1 MSDRPEVLFAHAYM
15 LAQDTHPIGSMHPLP
30 PLGPAETAGWVEKET
45 DARVELWDSTF
56 RLDVRSFEV
65 VVSRL
70 RPRVTWIY
78 THPTTRDAAL
88 RMVRLARN
96 AGAVVVAGGPDA
108 ELRSGLYLE
117 AGADAV
123 VGDEGEDATSELVR
137 ALRSAHW
144 RATPDLLGRVPG
156 LQYLDD
162 HGTVRKGAGKV
173 RPVDIARMPR
183 PLRPTDPTRIHLE
196 RWAALGLPRTLAVR
210 SGRGCPADC
219 GFCTRVVF
227 NRSYRRRD
235 PGDVVDELA
244 DLLRT
249 FDVGRFRFA
258 DELFLFDPLWLR
270 EFAAAIAGRSLHLEF
285 EGTAHPGT
293 FDRDVLAP
301 LASAGL
307 VRLDLHAASGSADL
321 LKRLDWSYR
330 PADVYAA
337 AAAIREAGLD
347 LGLQTFVGLAGETR
361 ADLDASMEMVRIV
374 RPEGVEVTRVDPG
387 SPALFRKDWQR
398 MVEGP
403 YAERGRSEPR
413 LPSTALDSAAAWMRS
428 VGSREGD
435 AVADRARGLL
445 ARAGRPLLRAWV
457 RLAPGAKGGGTLG
470 GLG

>member
-1 MSDRPEVLFAHAYM
+1 MSDRPEVLFAHAYL

-30 PLGPAETAGWVEKET
+30 PLIPAEAASWVEQET
-45 DARVELWDSTF
+45 GARVELWDSTF
-56 RLDVRSFEV
+56 RLDVRSFDV

-70 RPRVTWIY
+70 RPRITWLF
-78 THPTTRDAAL
+78 THPTTRDSAM
-88 RMVRLARN
+88 RMVGLARN

-108 ELRSGLYLE
+108 QLRPNPYLR

-144 RATPDLLGRVPG
+144 RASPELLGRIPG

-162 HGTVRKGAGKV
+162 HGTVRQGAGKS
-173 RPVDIARMPR
+173 RLVDIARMPR
-183 PLRPTDPTRIHLE
+183 PLRGGDQTRIHLE

-210 SGRGCPADC
+210 SGRGCPANC
-219 GFCTRVVF
+219 GFCTRAVF
-227 NRSYRRRD
+227 GHPYRRRA
-235 PGDVVDELA
+235 PQDVVDELE
-244 DLLRT
+244 DLTRD

-258 DELFLFDPLWLR
+258 DELFLFDSHWLR
-270 EFAAAIAGRSLHLEF
+270 EFAAEIRKRDLQIQF
-285 EGTAHPGT
+285 EGTAHPAT
-293 FDRDVLAP
+293 LDRDVLGP
-301 LASAGL
+301 LAEAGL
-307 VRLDLHAASGSADL
+307 VRLELHAASGSDQL
-321 LKRLDWSYR
+321 LKTLDWSYR
-330 PADVYAA
+330 PAAVYAA
-337 AAAIREAGLD
+337 AAAIREAGLG
-347 LGLQTFVGLAGETR
+347 LGLQVFVGLAGESR

-374 RPEGVEVTRVDPG
+374 RPDGVEVTRVDPG

-403 YAERGRSEPR
+403 YAQRGRSEPR
-413 LPSTALDSAAAWMRS
+413 LPSTALDSAVAWMRS

-457 RLAPGAKGGGTLG
+457 RLAPGTKGGGTPDSLG
-470 GLG
+470 